1 MHGMSEDL
9 SARERLRDAGLRQF
23 VAHGY
28 DGTNLRAIAAEAGV
42 TVGLIRH
49 HFGSKEGLRDAVEL
63 WVVEQFAAAIRKADR
78 QAGREVATAQE
89 RDAHVARMLAA
100 NPVAV
105 DYLRR
110 EVLHL
115 NGSTSLVARLAVLTA
130 ESVDTMREA
139 GHAAR
144 ERHRVEQV
152 VGVVVRQL
160 GRLFLQP
167 LVDQVVDV
175 FPEEERPAH
184 VPRLSVG
191 VRPGGGE

>member
-1 MHGMSEDL
+1 MSEDL

-23 VAHGY
+23 AAHGY
-28 DGTNLRAIAAEAGV
+28 EGTNLRAIAAEAGV

-49 HFGSKEGLRDAVEL
+49 HFGSKEGLRDAVER
-63 WVVEQFAAAIRKADR
+63 WVVGRFAAAIESADLE
-78 QAGREVATAQE
+78 ADGAVAPARE
-89 RDAHVARMLAA
+89 RDAAVAQMLEE
-100 NPVAV
+100 NPDAV

-184 VPRLSVG
+184 VPLLSVG
-191 VRPGGGE
+191 VRPGGG

>member
-1 MHGMSEDL
+1 MSEDL

-23 VAHGY
+23 AAHGY
-28 DGTNLRAIAAEAGV
+28 EGTNLRAVAAEAGV

-63 WVVEQFAAAIRKADR
+63 CVVGRFADAIHEADL
-78 QAGREVATAQE
+78 QAEGEVAPARE
-89 RDAHVARMLAA
+89 RDAAVARMLEE

-184 VPRLSVG
+184 APRLSVG
-191 VRPGGGE
+191 VRSGSGG